1 MDISEYKVEDFVLD
15 PDFKKWVL
23 NPDRETN
30 IIWEKCLEDYPEKV
44 DQVKVAREILI
55 NLNVKTR
62 KLQTA
67 DKEGLWRAISGKLEE
82 EAPGVGPAA
91 KTVPIGIQGTI
102 RRIEKRVYISR
113 QNHWAAKV
121 ASVALLV
128 FALGAAFSL
137 YFDKPLGEE
146 KQLKPE
152 VMVHATS
159 PGVKSSLTLSD
170 GTKVIL
176 NSGSKLSYVKNFS
189 SGEREVF
196 LEGEAFFDVYRDE
209 ARPFRVYTG
218 EVVTTVL
225 GTSFNVSTRDGE
237 MISVALVSGKVSV
250 KSSRSD
256 TGEMLLEKGEM
267 ALVSTN
273 DFSMKKKV
281 FSEEQVIGWTKGMI
295 VFDRTPMQE
304 AFAILENWYGVE
316 IVLAGNIP
324 SSLVFSGK
332 FKEETLANILRG
344 LSYSWE
350 FDYTI
355 RDDQVKIHFK

>member
-1 MDISEYKVEDFVLD
+1 
-15 PDFKKWVL
+15 
-23 NPDRETN
+23 
-30 IIWEKCLEDYPEKV
+30 
-44 DQVKVAREILI
+44 VAF
-55 NLNVKTR
+55 
-62 KLQTA
+62 
-67 DKEGLWRAISGKLEE
+67 
-82 EAPGVGPAA
+82 
-91 KTVPIGIQGTI
+91 
-102 RRIEKRVYISR
+102 
-113 QNHWAAKV
+113 
-121 ASVALLV
+121 LV

-137 YFDKPLGEE
+137 YFDKPLDEE

-152 VMVHATS
+152 VMVHATN

-176 NSGSKLSYVKNFS
+176 NSGSKLTYVKNFS
-189 SGEREVF
+189 SGDREVF

-209 ARPFRVYTG
+209 VRPFRVYTG
-218 EVVTTVL
+218 EVVTTAL

-256 TGEMLLEKGEM
+256 TSEMLLEKGEM

-281 FSEEQVIGWTKGMI
+281 FREEEVIGWTKGMI
-295 VFDRTPMQE
+295 VFDRTPMPE